1 MLDLGSGA
9 SPHKK
14 VVEKLDFEW
23 VGLDFEAKEAPLLGD
38 AHALPFKDDQLE
50 FVLSI
55 QTFEHL
61 NYPFIAA
68 KEVFRTLKPG
78 GKFIGTVSFLEPY
91 HQYSFFHQTHL
102 GVRTL
107 LTTAGFEIDAISPYP
122 RTALQ
127 ALGKMAFFRPLP
139 LWLVK
144 ILVWPME
151 MTHRI
156 WWKLGYLLTRNP
168 RASDTYRR
176 FSTASSFMFIATK
189 A

>member
-9 SPHKK
+9 SPHKEI
-14 VVEKLDFEW
+14 VEELGFEW
-23 VGLDFEAKEAPLLGD
+23 VGLDFDAKEAPILGD
-38 AHALPFKDDQLE
+38 AHALPFKDDQFE

-102 GVRTL
+102 GVRAL
-107 LTTAGFEIDAISPYP
+107 LTTAGFTIDAISPHP

-127 ALGKMAFFRPLP
+127 ALGKMSLFRPLP

-144 ILVWPME
+144 LLVWPTE

-156 WWKLGYLLTRNP
+156 WWKLGFLLTHNP
-168 RASDTYRR
+168 RASETYRQ

-189 A
+189 S